1 MKPYQKNL
9 LFFFAFFFA
18 CLSSLPL
25 LSAAP
30 DGDSIK
36 DGVYIWTNKDT
47 GQRMGITVKTVGG
60 SQTYSFMTEVYGADN
75 WSPMV
80 RKPELDGEGYV
91 VITVESER
99 LIEMFTF
106 YIKHPQEKADEIQVS
121 IYTDRNTYLPFKRQ
135 N

>member
-1 MKPYQKNL
+1 MSYKKSVFFFL
-9 LFFFAFFFA
+9 AFFFAF
-18 CLSSLPL
+18 LSSLTL

-30 DGDSIK
+30 TGDSIK

-60 SQTYSFMTEVYGADN
+60 SQVYSFMTEVYGADN

-80 RKPELDGEGYV
+80 RKPELDGKDYV
-91 VITVESER
+91 VITVESEQ
-99 LIEMFTF
+99 LMEMFTF

-121 IYTDRNTYLPFKRQ
+121 IYTDRATYLPFKRQ